1 MATVRKRTYIE
12 KQRIQHNYYVTA
24 SIYALGLE
32 HARKRTEE
40 SCPKQYSGISTNC
53 ICFTTANFVFPG
65 GYIHS
70 KCNLFTMASS
80 LQRTQDRSAS
90 WPLCKGST
98 ILSNQVPNDW
108 VIYTAS
114 ARGTRSVF
122 INSFYVSCM
131 LQRWH
136 LQSRPRWVHLIRRS
150 LGFIKVPTCLL
161 TQNPLERRSRWRG
174 LLLFFICHGVVSNCT
189 MILFWWQYRFF
200 DDYTKVA

>member
-12 KQRIQHNYYVTA
+12 KQRIQDNYYVMA

-53 ICFTTANFVFPG
+53 ICFTTDNFVFPG

-70 KCNLFTMASS
+70 KSNLFTMASF

-98 ILSNQVPNDW
+98 TLSNQVPNDW

-122 INSFYVSCM
+122 INSFSYPVCCRADIFKAD
-131 LQRWH
+131 QE
-136 LQSRPRWVHLIRRS
+136 
-150 LGFIKVPTCLL
+150 GFI
-161 TQNPLERRSRWRG
+161 
-174 LLLFFICHGVVSNCT
+174 
-189 MILFWWQYRFF
+189 
-200 DDYTKVA
+200 